1 MKLKTIQELDFAAQR
16 AMIGGTATTG
26 CTCSTCTCECAE
38 NQNSSNIDS
47 KADNVKSA
55 VASQIK

>member
-26 CTCSTCTCECAE
+26 CTCSACTCSCEKD
-38 NQNSSNIDS
+38 QKDSSIDS
-47 KADNVKSA
+47 QAKDVKNQ
-55 VASQIK
+55 VTDQMH